1 MFGMELSE
9 KGIKPFSKTMQKH
22 LSALESFL
30 KKQADTFD
38 KSLKREIKECI
49 RPKGKFIRPMLVFAS
64 SWGIDL
70 NERVL
75 ERAASVELTHLATLI
90 HDDVIDDASMRRNT
104 PTVYK
109 KYGMRMAILLGDAI
123 FAQAMHLLVANNSA
137 QANIKSIN
145 TIKKLCEGEIK
156 QSISQKNK
164 AITLK
169 DYYEIIRNKT
179 AVLFALSCYLGA
191 SCIDVKGWSDAAE
204 NAGMELGMAYQIY
217 DDICDWNISNKDIGK
232 TLGTDLL
239 SGKRT
244 LPMLVLESLLNKKE
258 LRALKIQVEND
269 DAVSIRKS
277 MEEHN
282 VFGICKEKFLERI
295 HYAQKLIKKFEIPA
309 SKKLNEFCE
318 AIATLL

>member
-1 MFGMELSE
+1 MELSE

-30 KKQADTFD
+30 KKQAGAFD
-38 KSLKREIKECI
+38 KSLKKEIQECI

-64 SWGIDL
+64 SWGVNLDDSI
-70 NERVL
+70 L

-104 PTVYK
+104 PTAYK
-109 KYGMRMAILLGDAI
+109 KYGMRLAILLGDAI
-123 FAQAMHLLVANNSA
+123 FAQAMHLLVANNST
-137 QANIKSIN
+137 QANIKSID

-169 DYYEIIRNKT
+169 DYYEIIKNKT

-191 SCIDVKGWSDAAE
+191 SCIDIKGWSNSAE
-204 NAGMELGMAYQIY
+204 SAGMELGMAYQIY
-217 DDICDWNISNKDIGK
+217 DDICDWNTSSNDFGK
-232 TLGTDLL
+232 TLGTDLI

-244 LPMLVLESLLNKKE
+244 LPMIVLESLLSKKG
-258 LRALKIQVEND
+258 LSVLKTQVEKG
-269 DAVSIRKS
+269 DAASIRKS
-277 MEEHN
+277 MQEHN
-282 VFGICKEKFLERI
+282 VFEICKEKFLERI
-295 HYAQKLIKKFEIPA
+295 HNAQKSIKKFDCPA
-309 SKKLNEFCE
+309 SEKLNDFCE
-318 AIATLL
+318 AMATLL